1 MGKITH
7 KQFQKIYVHKKII
20 NNNKKSLTYSQQLLL
35 LVYNKSPYIEIQN
48 TENLEG
54 DTAQTP

>member
-1 MGKITH
+1 
-7 KQFQKIYVHKKII
+7 
-20 NNNKKSLTYSQQLLL
+20 LLL

-54 DTAQTP
+54 DTAQTPWVYSDSESMISPNKTYI